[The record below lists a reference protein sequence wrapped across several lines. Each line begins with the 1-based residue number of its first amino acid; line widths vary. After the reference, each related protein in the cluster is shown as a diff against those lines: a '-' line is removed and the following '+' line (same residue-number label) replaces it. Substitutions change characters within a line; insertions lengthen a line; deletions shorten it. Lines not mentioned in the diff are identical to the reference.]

1 MDITDSAID
10 NYLLTGLV
18 MDASYT
24 VTVVATSRH
33 LPSDVVELQVTL
45 SEALL
50 ILSKPNVVSLCVQSQ
65 LQFSPV

>member
-24 VTVVATSRH
+24 VTVVATSQH

-50 ILSKPNVVSLCVQSQ
+50 IQSKSNVISLCVQSQ

>member
-10 NYLLTGLV
+10 NYLLTDLV
-18 MDASYT
+18 MDVSYT
-24 VTVVATSRH
+24 VTVVATSQH

-50 ILSKPNVVSLCVQSQ
+50 I
-65 LQFSPV
+65 